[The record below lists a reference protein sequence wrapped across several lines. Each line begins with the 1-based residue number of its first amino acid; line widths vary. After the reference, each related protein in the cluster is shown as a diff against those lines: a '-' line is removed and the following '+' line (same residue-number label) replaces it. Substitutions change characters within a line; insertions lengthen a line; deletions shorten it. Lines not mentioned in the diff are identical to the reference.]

1 MLWLEVRILDAGW
14 KTGTAFVYAREL
26 AVTEDAGIG
35 VVMGEI
41 FQQFV
46 EGVLLG
52 LSAGVSRMA
61 LLIEASLIDDTKG
74 APVVA
79 FDMDALDALRQEGD
93 DVAVASYVPVVGYL
107 APLLLAGVNQRFHA
121 EGLVAAV
128 SHAVHDEI
136 LHNF

>member
-1 MLWLEVRILDAGW
+1 VAHDMGFWIGLSKLFQE
-14 KTGTAFVYAREL
+14 GTHGGF
-26 AVTEDAGIG
+26 
-35 VVMGEI
+35 
-41 FQQFV
+41 
-46 EGVLLG
+46 LG
-52 LSAGVSRMA
+52 LSAGVGRMA

-79 FDMDALDALRQEGD
+79 FDMDALDALSQEGD
-93 DVAVASYVPVVGYL
+93 DVAIAADVPVIGYL